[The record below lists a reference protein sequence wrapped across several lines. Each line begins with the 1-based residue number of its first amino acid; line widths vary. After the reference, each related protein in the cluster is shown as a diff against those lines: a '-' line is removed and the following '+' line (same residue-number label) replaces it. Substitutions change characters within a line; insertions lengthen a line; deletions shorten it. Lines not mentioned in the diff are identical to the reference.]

1 MSPNVILYGIAG
13 SLFTVLVI
21 GIPTDVV
28 PNPLF
33 ARMTPVRIQDYVF
46 LALAALL
53 GGLLAASYALP
64 QSRACSTEQ
73 GKTTLGGFLSFFA
86 IGCPVCNK
94 IVVLLLGTSG
104 ALRFFE
110 PVQPILGILSL
121 AFLGLAVWV
130 RWRPALSLTTGTR
143 RNA

>member
-1 MSPNVILYGIAG
+1 MLYGIGGA
-13 SLFTVLVI
+13 VLTTLLL

-28 PNPLF
+28 PTPF
-33 ARMTPVRIQDYVF
+33 FMRMSPVRVQDYVF
-46 LALAALL
+46 LGMAALL
-53 GGLLAASYALP
+53 GGLLVASYALP

-94 IVVLLLGTSG
+94 VVVLLLGTSG

-110 PVQPILGILSL
+110 PVQPILGVLSL
-121 AFLGLAVWV
+121 VFLGLAVWV
-130 RWRPALSLTTGTR
+130 RWRPVLAPPLGTP